1 MNNNDNYLHNFFAE
15 NELTELVTGEDLE
28 IILEEQKYLE
38 DGSNRNTFKKIL
50 QCIERADLAA
60 KLETYLAIGE

>member
-1 MNNNDNYLHNFFAE
+1 MIIIFIIFFAE

-28 IILEEQKYLE
+28 IFLEEQKYLE

-50 QCIERADLAA
+50 QYIERADLAA
-60 KLETYLAIGE
+60 KLKIYLAIGE